1 MTKNQSHFIRFLLF
15 LAGAG
20 IIVLAFFLTK
30 GDVVTDKDA
39 FVWFSISVMYLV
51 LFLPFLVSVISTK
64 NFSSKIP
71 AISLIWFGIPLYI
84 IASVAVIILLAVVH
98 ILPLNIAIIIQSIL
112 FFIFLIIIYF
122 SYFAVSRVKSV
133 AAEEAVKQQ
142 YITQI
147 KSKANVLLLSVNKL
161 TGEYENTQKIL
172 KQSMDDIRYIYPV
185 NAGAGDELELNIL
198 RSLGSLSQHLDS
210 ILSGAHNPMLDKEA
224 VNLQSLVNE
233 RKLLRN

>member
-1 MTKNQSHFIRFLLF
+1 MLF

-20 IIVLAFFLTK
+20 IILLAFFLTK
-30 GDVVTDKDA
+30 GDKELTSIDA
-39 FVWFSISVMYLV
+39 FVWLSISVMYLV

-84 IASVAVIILLAVVH
+84 IASVAIIILLAVVN
-98 ILPLNIAIIIQSIL
+98 IIPLNTAIIIQSIL

-122 SYFAVSRVKSV
+122 AYFAVSRVNNV

-172 KQSMDDIRYIYPV
+172 KQSIDDIRYIYPV
-185 NAGAGDELELNIL
+185 NAGAGDELEINIL
-198 RSLGSLSQHLDS
+198 RSLGSLSQFMDS
-210 ILSGAHNPMLDKEA
+210 IQSGAFNPMLDKEA
-224 VNLQSLVNE
+224 LNLQSLVNE
-233 RKLLRN
+233 RKLIRN